1 MVDRSSI
8 ALVVGGVSYSYAQ
21 RKALNKVSFSIESG
35 QFTVLLG
42 QNGAGKTTLYSLI
55 TGLYN
60 AHEGTI
66 RIFDHDVRNS
76 SSEALK
82 RLGVVF
88 QQRTLDLDL
97 SVRQNLHYFM
107 ALHGIKHHWAEE
119 RLKHELARM
128 DLYEHTKERVRRLSG
143 GQVRRVEIA
152 RALLHR
158 PELMILDE
166 PTVGLDIP
174 SRQDI
179 LAHVRGLCREEG
191 LAVLWA
197 THLIDEVNLS
207 DRVVILHKGRVVA
220 HGGVEEVLSETGTEN
235 IREAFGKLTGISHQ
249 EDL

>member
-1 MVDRSSI
+1 
-8 ALVVGGVSYSYAQ
+8 
-21 RKALNKVSFSIESG
+21 
-35 QFTVLLG
+35 
-42 QNGAGKTTLYSLI
+42 
-55 TGLYN
+55 
-60 AHEGTI
+60 
-66 RIFDHDVRNS
+66 
-76 SSEALK
+76 
-82 RLGVVF
+82 
-88 QQRTLDLDL
+88 
-97 SVRQNLHYFM
+97 M

-119 RLKHELARM
+119 RLKQELARM

-220 HGGVEEVLSETGTEN
+220 NGGVEEVLSETGTEN
-235 IREAFGKLTGISHQ
+235 IREAFGRLTGISHQ